1 MADSATSTPV
11 GARLLS
17 QFAPAYL
24 TLSSIIQG
32 VALSA
37 LVIRVEGN
45 SDHFAPANWLL
56 ATATLLAFLLV
67 WHEYLMQALAY
78 VWMPTLLDSVIPFAF
93 LVAELFMAHFV
104 YGDQRAWLLA
114 AAIGFSFGLAAYAL
128 RRSQTYRH
136 QQDNAGVVRAI
147 RGFAGPRL
155 AFSVAPAVTFLL
167 AWALYDVLGLGRIP
181 IAVAAGAV
189 VVVVSAILGT
199 VPYWRQ
205 VLAYARN
212 QGGAA

>member
-1 MADSATSTPV
+1 MADSLTSAPV

-24 TLSSIIQG
+24 TLTSIIQG
-32 VALSA
+32 VALST
-37 LVIRVEGN
+37 LVIRIESN
-45 SDHFAPANWLL
+45 ADHFGPVNWLL

-104 YGDQRAWLLA
+104 YGDERAWLLA
-114 AAIGFSFGLAAYAL
+114 AGIGFGFGLASYAL

-136 QQDNAGVVRAI
+136 QQDNAGVVQAI

-155 AFSVAPAVTFLL
+155 AFSVAPAVIFLL

-181 IAVAAGAV
+181 IVVAAGAV

-199 VPYWRQ
+199 VPYWQR
-205 VLAYARN
+205 VLAYARS
-212 QGGAA
+212 QGNAA